1 MSTYCVTFRLANKT
15 IGGKTYDDRRMRLIE
30 NVRTD
35 GLGYWDEPTSF
46 LLVESNLDTYAFGAR
61 AAQGLAHEDL
71 VLVFDPEDMSACYFG
86 PVEDEGVLR
95 TFFKQAKKLD

>member
-1 MSTYCVTFRLANKT
+1 MTAWPSPRDA
-15 IGGKTYDDRRMRLIE
+15 DRRGR
-30 NVRTD
+30 
-35 GLGYWDEPTSF
+35 EPHTGNSPTTF
-46 LLVESNLDTYAFGAR
+46 IRLVESNLDTYAFGAR